1 MGYSIQWDN
10 AEKTVILQQY
20 MDKPDKDDLYN
31 LAKESARLLASVS
44 HTVHIIIDEQGNRLN
59 LNAVDIKHLEDLV
72 PINQGVVVMIVT
84 GSDLAYKK
92 FLENA
97 GKKLGP
103 KAFKETAYAATLEE
117 ARHFLQEQ
125 FVLQYP

>member
-72 PINQGVVVMIVT
+72 PINQGVVVVIVRK
-84 GSDLAYKK
+84 SDLTYKK

>member
-10 AEKTVILQQY
+10 EEKTVLLQQF
-20 MDKPDKDDLYN
+20 MDKPDKEDLYA
-31 LAKESARLLASVS
+31 LARESARMLASVA
-44 HTVHIIIDEQGNRLN
+44 HMVHIIIDEQGHRLN

-72 PINQGVVVMIVT
+72 PINQGVVVMIT
-84 GSDLAYKK
+84 RKSDLAYKK

-103 KAFKETAYAATLEE
+103 KAFKETSYAATLEE
-117 ARHFLQEQ
+117 ARYFLQEQ
-125 FVLQYP
+125 FDLHYP